1 MSHEPSR
8 KLGIILTSRTDST
21 GKLIFNRLSL
31 LEKMGYH
38 VRIYIVGKYP
48 DGHPGENIF
57 HGLRARV
64 SYELPGFM
72 AQLFKAALWLPYLA
86 IRNPRGF
93 FKAAFTAIKLLPV
106 ARCRFRLASAVLH
119 AANISGKYSRREGI
133 NCFYSFASDDAA
145 GIAMFAGM
153 YCDVD
158 FCFGASAADIN
169 VQSAQELLLKINVAR
184 FITVPS
190 QHLKNHLRELGLFPT
205 RVYAL
210 PLGVDLKHFRFPPM
224 LKPPAEPYKLL
235 TICDLTRDH
244 GVDKIITACGLLRQQ
259 GIKVFYTII
268 GLGPDKDRLEMCIK
282 NLKLEKSVR
291 IVERA
296 DESIRLRE
304 YHNADIFIWNRHASD
319 VMVPCDIPGTMIEA
333 AASGLPVIAARN
345 GAITEL
351 IEHEETGIL
360 FSPDSAE
367 EIAAACKMLFDDE
380 IIRELIIIKARL
392 TVEGK
397 FDMRKRVSDFID
409 ICENNEILV

>member
-1 MSHEPSR
+1 
-8 KLGIILTSRTDST
+8 
-21 GKLIFNRLSL
+21 
-31 LEKMGYH
+31 MGYH
-38 VRIYIVGKYP
+38 VRLFISGKAP
-48 DGHPGENIF
+48 DRRSSENVF
-57 HGLRARV
+57 ESLKARV
-64 SYELPGFM
+64 SYDSTYFP
-72 AQLFKAALWLPYLA
+72 AQLLKAALWLPYLA
-86 IRNPRGF
+86 ICNPRGF
-93 FKAAFTAIKLLPV
+93 FKALLTAVKLLPE
-106 ARCRFRLASAVLH
+106 ARCRLRLVSAMLC
-119 AANISGKYSRREGI
+119 AANISGKYARREDI
-133 NCFYSFASDDAA
+133 NYFYSFASDDAA
-145 GIAMFAGM
+145 SIAMFAGM
-153 YCDVD
+153 YCGVD

-169 VQSAQELLLKINVAR
+169 AQSGQELLRKINVAR

-224 LKPPAEPYKLL
+224 LKSPAEPYKLL

-304 YHNADIFIWNRHASD
+304 YHNSDIFICNRHASD
-319 VMVPCDIPGTMIEA
+319 VMAPCDIPGTMIEA
-333 AASGLPVIAARN
+333 AASGLPVVAARD
-345 GAITEL
+345 GVIHEL

-380 IIRELIIIKARL
+380 IIRELVIIKARL
-392 TVEGK
+392 AVEGK
-397 FDMRKRVSDFID
+397 FDMRKRVEDFVE
-409 ICENNEILV
+409 ICKNNEILV